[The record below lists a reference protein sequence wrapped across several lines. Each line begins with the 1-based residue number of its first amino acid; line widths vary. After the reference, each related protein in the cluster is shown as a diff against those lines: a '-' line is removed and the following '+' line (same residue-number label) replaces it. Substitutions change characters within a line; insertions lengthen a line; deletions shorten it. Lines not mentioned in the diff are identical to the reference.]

1 MKKTLLMIGILF
13 AICIVVIGIA
23 VTENNKKWSKIKEI
37 NSQYEIYRNKEI
49 YGTDVATLINK
60 IIDYNNKNEIAK
72 NEEGLFIEN
81 DINSIKCEI
90 QFLYDEEIIV
100 HPVETVYNRGLNS
113 FIQNFNLIK
122 FKIIDIQ
129 YHTKTKQISKIVLKQ
144 LEP

>member
-1 MKKTLLMIGILF
+1 MKKTLLIIGILF

-23 VTENNKKWSKIKEI
+23 ITENNKKLSKVKEI
-37 NSQYEIYRNKEI
+37 NNQYEIYQNKEI

-60 IIDYNNKNEIAK
+60 IIDYNHKNEIAK

-90 QFLYDEEIIV
+90 QFLYDEEIRV
-100 HPVETVYNRGLNS
+100 YPVENVYNRGLNS
-113 FIQNFNLIK
+113 FIQNFNLTK
-122 FKIIDIQ
+122 FKIVDMQ